1 MLLALLLGCDDKGGD
16 TSEPATEETWLLP
29 LPEGFPEPIVPV
41 ENPATPEKFE
51 YGRHL
56 FFDARLSGNGE
67 QACADCH
74 DQGLAFTDGEVL
86 PEGSTGDVIPR
97 NAMALVNVAWQ
108 ATYTWPN
115 PMLTTLEEQLLI
127 PMYND
132 VPTELGM
139 AGHEEDIR
147 ARLEGE
153 PVYDDLAAAAFPDT
167 DPYERASLVYALAT
181 YARGL
186 VSSESPYDR
195 FTYEGDRDAMGD
207 DALRGMGLFFGEQA
221 ECYHCHSGPH
231 LTASFVS
238 TQSAGLP
245 ESFFN
250 TGLYNEDGAGAYPG
264 DNHGLIEFTGEP
276 DDMGKFRVPTLRNV
290 AFTAPY
296 MHDGSVGTLDE
307 VIDNYNRGGTLR
319 ETGDGA
325 TNPYK
330 SALVH
335 ALGLTDQDK
344 ADLKAFLESLTDEA
358 FLANEDYADPWVG
371 P

>member
-1 MLLALLLGCDDKGGD
+1 MLLALFLGCDDPEE
-16 TSEPATEETWLLP
+16 TSAESETWLLP
-29 LPEGFPEPIVPV
+29 LPEGFPEPIVPA

-56 FFDARLSGNGE
+56 FYDARLSGNGT
-67 QACADCH
+67 QACAGCH
-74 DQGLAFTDGEVL
+74 DPALAFTDGVAL
-86 PEGSTGDVIPR
+86 PEGSTGDRIPR

-108 ATYTWPN
+108 ASYTWSN
-115 PMLTTLEEQLLI
+115 PLLTTLEDQILI

-132 VPTELGM
+132 VPIELGM
-139 AGHEEDIR
+139 SGHEDEIR
-147 ARLEGE
+147 ARLESDTAYT
-153 PVYDDLAAAAFPDT
+153 PLATAAFPDD

-181 YARGL
+181 YVRGL
-186 VSSESPYDR
+186 VSVGSAYDR
-195 FTYEGDRDAMGD
+195 YTYQQDRDAMS
-207 DALRGMGLFFGEQA
+207 ASAVRGMGLFFGEQA
-221 ECYHCHSGPH
+221 ECYHCHSGPN

-245 ESFFN
+245 DSFFN
-250 TGLYNEDGAGAYPG
+250 TGLYNEDGAGAYPVE
-264 DNHGLIEFTGEP
+264 NQGLIEFSGRDE
-276 DDMGKFRVPTLRNV
+276 DMGRFRVPTLRNV
-290 AFTAPY
+290 AVTAPY
-296 MHDGSVGTLDE
+296 MHDGSVATLDE

-335 ALGLTDQDK
+335 ELGLTDSDK
-344 ADLKAFLESLTDEA
+344 ADIKAFLESLTDESFLTNEA
-358 FLANEDYADPWVG
+358 FADPWVD

>member
-1 MLLALLLGCDDKGGD
+1 MLLAVVLGCDDEAEDTAGD
-16 TSEPATEETWLLP
+16 EVAATWLLP
-29 LPEGFPEPIVPV
+29 LPAGFPEPIVPA

-74 DQGLAFTDGEVL
+74 DPSLAFTDGLAL
-86 PEGSTGDVIPR
+86 PEGSTGDLIPR

-108 ATYTWPN
+108 ASYTWPN
-115 PMLTTLEEQLLI
+115 PMLTTLEDQLLI

-139 AGHEEDIR
+139 SGHEDEIR
-147 ARLEGE
+147 ARLEDE
-153 PVYDDLAAAAFPDT
+153 AAYDALAAAAFPEG
-167 DPYERASLVYALAT
+167 DPFERESLVYALAT

-186 VSSESPYDR
+186 VSSDSPYDR
-195 FTYEGDRDAMGD
+195 FTYAEDRDAMSD
-207 DALRGMGLFFGEQA
+207 SALRGMGLFFGEQA

-250 TGLYNEDGAGAYPG
+250 TGLYNEDGEGAYPG
-264 DNHGLIEFTGEP
+264 DNRGLIEFTGEAE
-276 DDMGKFRVPTLRNV
+276 DMGKFRVPTLRNV
-290 AFTAPY
+290 ALTAPY
-296 MHDGSVGTLDE
+296 MHDGSVATLDE
-307 VIDNYNRGGTLR
+307 VIDNYGRGGTLR

-330 SALVH
+330 SALIH
-335 ALGLTDQDK
+335 ELGLTDQDK

-358 FLANEDYADPWVG
+358 FLANEAYADPWTE

>member
-1 MLLALLLGCDDKGGD
+1 MIVLVLLACDGADGD
-16 TSEPATEETWLLP
+16 TAQPAEDATWLLP
-29 LPEGFPEPIVPV
+29 LPDGFPEPIVPA

-56 FFDARLSGNGE
+56 FFDPRLSGNGT

-74 DQGLAFTDGEVL
+74 DPALAFTDGEAL
-86 PEGSTGDVIPR
+86 PEGSTGDLIPR

-115 PMLTTLEEQLLI
+115 PLLTTLEEQLLI

-139 AGHEEDIR
+139 SGHEDEIS
-147 ARLEGE
+147 ARLEDE
-153 PVYDDLAAAAFPDT
+153 PVYDDLATAAFPDT
-167 DPYERASLVYALAT
+167 DPFERESLVYALAT

-186 VSSESPYDR
+186 ISSDSPYDR
-195 FTYEGDRDAMGD
+195 YTYAGDRDAMD
-207 DALRGMGLFFGEQA
+207 DAALRGMGLFFGEQA

-238 TQSAGLP
+238 TQSSGLP

-250 TGLYNEDGAGAYPG
+250 TGLYNEDGAGAYPA
-264 DNHGLIEFTGEP
+264 DNRGLIEFSGEP
-276 DDMGKFRVPTLRNV
+276 EDMGKFRVPTLRNV
-290 AFTAPY
+290 ALTAPY
-296 MHDGSVGTLDE
+296 MHDGSVATLDE
-307 VIDNYNRGGTLR
+307 VIENYNRGGTLR

-335 ALGLTDQDK
+335 ELALTEQDK

-358 FLANEDYADPWVG
+358 FLTNEAYGDPRK
-371 P
+371 